1 MAKMIRKQF
10 SLAILAVFVLLSS
23 TYAAD
28 IILNEYNAVANSE
41 FLNGGNASA
50 DDANGRASDSYF
62 GRVQAN
68 GGDWFEMVVITD
80 HLDMRNW
87 RLDVNESGDIETLNL
102 TNNSIWSDLRSGTI
116 ITVAEDVPSDISYNP
131 AAGDWWINVQAS
143 NDGDGL
149 YIETANFPVSSST
162 WQLTIRDEV
171 GAVVFGPAGEGISP
185 TSGVGPTEI
194 FRLEA
199 HPDANITPLSS
210 DYDDAKNLSTFGAP
224 NRWGMQDLNQLR
236 TVVAQ
241 TSSLLLL
248 DPNGSQVFA
257 DGTVQTVTWQTQGT
271 IDTVLVEFSDDNANS
286 WSPVCPANEGN
297 TGAYNW
303 LVPILDSQQCLIR
316 IANPA
321 DLTVYDTSD
330 ATFTIYECSLSGDLT
345 GNCGIDMFDFAV
357 LAQYWLQCD
366 NPYDPQCN

>member
-1 MAKMIRKQF
+1 MITKQF
-10 SLAILAVFVLLSS
+10 SMTIMAICVLLGS
-23 TYAAD
+23 TYPAD

-41 FLNGGNASA
+41 FLNGGDSSA
-50 DDANGRASDSYF
+50 DDDGARACDSYF

-68 GGDWFEMVVITD
+68 GGDWFELIVITD
-80 HLDMRNW
+80 HLDMRYW
-87 RLDVNESGDIETLNL
+87 KFDVNESGDIETLNL

-143 NDGDGL
+143 SDGDGQ
-149 YIETANFPVSSST
+149 YIQAANFPVSSSN
-162 WQLTIRDEV
+162 WQLKIRDDN
-171 GAVVFGPAGEGISP
+171 GAVVFGPAGEGVSP
-185 TSGVGPTEI
+185 ASGVGPTEI

-199 HPDANITPLSS
+199 NPDANITRFSP

-224 NRWGMQDLNQLR
+224 NRWGMQKLNQLR

-241 TSSLLLL
+241 PSSLLLL

-257 DGTVQTVTWQTQGT
+257 GGTVQTVTWQTQST

-286 WSPVCPANEGN
+286 WSPVCPPNVGN
-297 TGAYNW
+297 TGTYNW
-303 LVPILDSQQCLIR
+303 LVPILNSEQCLIR

-330 ATFTIYECSLSGDLT
+330 LTFTIYECSLSGDLT

-357 LAQYWLQCD
+357 LAQYWLQCA
-366 NPYDPQCN
+366 NPYDLQCN